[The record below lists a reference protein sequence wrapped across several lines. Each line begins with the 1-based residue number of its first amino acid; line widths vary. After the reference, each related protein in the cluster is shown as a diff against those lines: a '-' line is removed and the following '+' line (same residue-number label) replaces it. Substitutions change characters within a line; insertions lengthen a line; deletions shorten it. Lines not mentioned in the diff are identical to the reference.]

1 MKDSKKTSVSKT
13 ISWRVIAII
22 NSYVVLALAY
32 TDSPLVNAI
41 VMNII
46 GAILY
51 YMHERLWNKKTI
63 NKV

>member
-1 MKDSKKTSVSKT
+1 MKDSKKMSVSKT

-32 TDSPLVNAI
+32 TDSPLLNAI
-41 VMNII
+41 AMNII

-51 YMHERLWNKKTI
+51 YMHERLWNKQTI
-63 NKV
+63 NKL